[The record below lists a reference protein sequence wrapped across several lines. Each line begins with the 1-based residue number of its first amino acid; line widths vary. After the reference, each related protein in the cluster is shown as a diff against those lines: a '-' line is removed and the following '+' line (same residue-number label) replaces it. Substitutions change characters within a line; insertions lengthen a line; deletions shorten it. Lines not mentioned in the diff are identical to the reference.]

1 VESEDIWMDLRA
13 LHRHGWTVSALAR
26 EFKINRRTVVRE
38 LAAER
43 PRQYPLRT
51 PKHPLTDAQLAHVE
65 RRLSVCPRI
74 RGTDLQRELKRDY
87 GYRGSYPTFQRDL
100 RQLRT
105 RAATEPVVRFE
116 TLPGRQTQAD
126 WKHIGEWQLG
136 TEMVALF
143 AMVAVLG
150 HSRKPAIRIASS
162 MTREVSFERLVRC
175 LDDLGGLTREVL
187 TDRDT
192 VFCNHHASGPLLVPE
207 WVDLCEQ
214 LGIVPKVCRPYR
226 PQTKGKVERVNREV
240 EESFRIWLTN
250 QVLPLEPTLADYDR
264 LAQQWIDE
272 VVMPHRHRTTGRI
285 VAEAWADE
293 KPRLTP
299 VPQHV
304 LDRYAGDGVAR
315 PVLTVV
321 DRSQRLLGDHVEV
334 RSLHEYEV
342 VS

>member
-1 VESEDIWMDLRA
+1 
-13 LHRHGWTVSALAR
+13 
-26 EFKINRRTVVRE
+26 
-38 LAAER
+38 
-43 PRQYPLRT
+43 
-51 PKHPLTDAQLAHVE
+51 
-65 RRLSVCPRI
+65 
-74 RGTDLQRELKRDY
+74 
-87 GYRGSYPTFQRDL
+87 
-100 RQLRT
+100 
-105 RAATEPVVRFE
+105 VVRFE

-250 QVLPLEPTLADYDR
+250 QVLPLEPTLKA
-264 LAQQWIDE
+264 
-272 VVMPHRHRTTGRI
+272 
-285 VAEAWADE
+285 
-293 KPRLTP
+293 
-299 VPQHV
+299 
-304 LDRYAGDGVAR
+304 
-315 PVLTVV
+315 V
-321 DRSQRLLGDHVEV
+321 DRRGGDATPAPDDGPDCGRGLGRREAPADAGATARVGPV
-334 RSLHEYEV
+334 CR
-342 VS
+342 